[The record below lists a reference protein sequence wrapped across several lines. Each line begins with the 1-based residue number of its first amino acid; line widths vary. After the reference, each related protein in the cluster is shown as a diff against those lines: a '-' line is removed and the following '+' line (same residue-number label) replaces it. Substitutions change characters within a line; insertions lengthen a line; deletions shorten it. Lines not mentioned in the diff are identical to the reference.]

1 MEASCISNYQSQP
14 HQQLK
19 ASQRKSQSW
28 RLNALASFLQCLKA
42 SPFKLAYYCAMEG
55 KLIDLAVLLIVAR
68 EKVLVPLTFPSED
81 GAGSTRRM
89 TIRQCVKDQIV
100 TLIFEEIKLRREFK
114 PEEFTQVQRNIMVMR
129 AIGLLLEVFEKAGS
143 TIDEYRQSQKFKVCI
158 VLLILLLCFMI
169 RFKYIPE

>member
-1 MEASCISNYQSQP
+1 MFRYWTGW
-14 HQQLK
+14 
-19 ASQRKSQSW
+19 KSFALFFFVSLWQDD
-28 RLNALASFLQCLKA
+28 ALAST
-42 SPFKLAYYCAMEG
+42 KLIAGSSKDVEEEAYYCAMEG

>member
-1 MEASCISNYQSQP
+1 MAST
-14 HQQLK
+14 
-19 ASQRKSQSW
+19 
-28 RLNALASFLQCLKA
+28 
-42 SPFKLAYYCAMEG
+42 KLIAGSSKDVEEEAYYCAMEG

-169 RFKYIPE
+169 RFKFIPE